1 MFKEINW
8 TAVDWSM
15 ISGMSGAIGVVIVL
29 LLPVLK
35 SLKNLVLSVGA
46 RASKERGVIEKLNL
60 ELDDL
65 STNMM
70 YMHDISISKSRLLKN
85 MSFINTSILL
95 RKNINFKNLIEIIEL
110 TNKDLCFYV
119 PLTKKIQ
126 LVNRKEYEEIKRDDI
141 RLHLYFV
148 FGVSF
153 FSIFIA
159 MLFQSVLIETEFFKF
174 FSIEAAL
181 LPNQKTN
188 TLIIIFVYIL
198 TLFFE
203 WLWLDRK
210 SPYNSYESLTKDWTT
225 LNHLSKQNIITPQ

>member
-8 TAVDWSM
+8 TAIDWSM

-35 SLKNLVLSVGA
+35 SLKNLVLSVGV

-60 ELDDL
+60 DLDDL

-70 YMHDISISKSRLLKN
+70 YMHDINISKSRLLKK
-85 MSFINTSILL
+85 MSFINISILL

-110 TNKDLCFYV
+110 TNKGLCFYV

-126 LVNRKEYEEIKRDDI
+126 LVNKKEYEEIKREDI

-148 FGVSF
+148 LGVSF
-153 FSIFIA
+153 FSVFIA
-159 MLFQSVLIETEFFKF
+159 MVFQSVLIETAFFKF
-174 FSIEAAL
+174 FSIEATL
-181 LPNQKTN
+181 LPNQKIN
-188 TLIIIFVYIL
+188 TLIIAFVYIL
-198 TLFFE
+198 TLVFE

-210 SPYNSYESLTKDWTT
+210 SPYNSYESLTKDWQMI
-225 LNHLSKQNIITPQ
+225 NHLSEQNIITPL